1 MSFAIE
7 YLPLET
13 GRSVAFSLLVLW
25 NYHALRYEE
34 VMAITWNEV
43 DYLDGSFGAKEG

>member
-13 GRSVAFSLLVLW
+13 DRSVALSLLVLW